1 VNVITATAITAT
13 VITATVIV
21 VNAKAVKYYIKLL
34 KI

>member
-1 VNVITATAITAT
+1 VNVITATVITAT